1 MQPQSKFEIKLH
13 EDMKTLKECQVNQ
26 KVTSCTQCEKL
37 IGCEI
42 RIKYVQS
49 VYTSMNKGKG
59 GGFEF

>member
-1 MQPQSKFEIKLH
+1 MQIQSKFEIKLH
-13 EDMKTLKECQVNQ
+13 EDMKSLKECQLNKKVN
-26 KVTSCTQCEKL
+26 SCMECEKL

-42 RIKYVQS
+42 RIKYVQA